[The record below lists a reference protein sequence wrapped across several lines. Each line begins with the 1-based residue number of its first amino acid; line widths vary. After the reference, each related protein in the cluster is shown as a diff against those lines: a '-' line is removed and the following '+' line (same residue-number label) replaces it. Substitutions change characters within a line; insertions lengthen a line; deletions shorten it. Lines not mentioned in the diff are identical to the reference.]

1 MSSSGGGQQQ
11 QGEGRPR
18 LRWTSQLHGRFELA
32 VAQLGG
38 ADKAT
43 PKSVLRAMA
52 VPELT
57 LYHLKSHL
65 QKYRLAVSRGL
76 ITTSPGDNGEGANDR
91 SSSSENEYDEDAVAE
106 LHGAFTADDGA
117 GAKEGLC
124 DSSRSMA
131 RMHREVQ
138 RKLQEQIE
146 VQRHLQLRI
155 EAQGRYLQSVL
166 HRAYEVLSD
175 DHNLGSPTAT
185 LPQGPS
191 GRARALSSSRRRVRG
206 PSCSRATT
214 TGQRKLTRTRTLKQR
229 TAAHQRSISTGRGKE
244 TIAIRS
250 IFCCMCRASGTG
262 DDWRCG
268 LQGWDQAFSAMS
280 DAAIAGATIHCSS
293 FHNMIH
299 LYFHLC
305 IWFLCFIY
313 LCKKKKK
320 NL

>member
-175 DHNLGSPTAT
+175 DHNLGSPAAT
-185 LPQGPS
+185 ELSELASAVES
-191 GRARALSSSRRRVRG
+191 GCLSSSSSLSPSPPRRRAAG
-206 PSCSRATT
+206 SCVTSSSSWEAESHAAAGSKRPCTCAVEQPAQ
-214 TGQRKLTRTRTLKQR
+214 GKRT
-229 TAAHQRSISTGRGKE
+229 
-244 TIAIRS
+244 
-250 IFCCMCRASGTG
+250 F
-262 DDWRCG
+262 
-268 LQGWDQAFSAMS
+268 LQQSHDHGAEEA
-280 DAAIAGATIHCSS
+280 DADAEAEDGSS
-293 FHNMIH
+293 SEIDLNR
-299 LYFHLC
+299 
-305 IWFLCFIY
+305 
-313 LCKKKKK
+313 
-320 NL
+320 